1 MSANGPEMRLVRDES
16 EKKVLVEPDILYGVN
31 GKPLINIS
39 CSAAELIPTIQY
51 GNVSCGPIIVKRY
64 VEDTGIDDD
73 LKKQIRATQEL
84 CEEAIAEDRQTVHA
98 LTRQSEQG
106 RYQS

>member
-1 MSANGPEMRLVRDES
+1 VSANGPEMRLVRDES
-16 EKKVLVEPDILYGVN
+16 EKKVLNDPDILYGAN
-31 GKPLINIS
+31 GKPLTMIS
-39 CSAAELIPTIQY
+39 CCAAELIPTVQY
-51 GNVSCGPIIVKRY
+51 GNCSIGPVIVKRFI
-64 VEDTGIDDD
+64 EDNGDDD

>member
-16 EKKVLVEPDILYGVN
+16 EKKVMTDPDILYGVN
-31 GKPLINIS
+31 GKPLIQVS
-39 CSAAELIPTIQY
+39 CAAAELIPTVQY
-51 GNVSCGPIIVKRY
+51 GNVSIGPVIVKRFI
-64 VEDTGIDDD
+64 EDIDDTD

-84 CEEAIAEDRQTVHA
+84 CEEAVAEDRQTVHA